1 MKTLHNLFLI
11 LLTIFV
17 LSSCNKIKKENP
29 QEVKTSEIKTASLKS
44 VEVTIEGMTCEIGC
58 AKTIESKLA
67 KVDGVTFSKV
77 SFEAKQGVFTFDQ
90 NKLSKE
96 DIQSKIDGIAGGDLY
111 KAISIK
117 ELPEIVSAEESNT
130 SVN

>member
-1 MKTLHNLFLI
+1 MKTLNNLFLL

-17 LSSCNKIKKENP
+17 LNSCNQIKKENS
-29 QEVKTSEIKTASLKS
+29 QGDITSEIKTASLKS
-44 VEVTIEGMTCEIGC
+44 VEVAIEGMTCEIGC

-67 KVDGVTFSKV
+67 KVDGITFSKV
-77 SFEAKQGVFTFDQ
+77 SFEAKQGVFTFDE

-96 DIQSKIDGIAGGDLY
+96 DIQSKIDGIAGGGLY

-117 ELPEIVSAEESNT
+117 EIPELVSSDETES